1 MNYIINLKNMNYLC
15 QTFTPKQK
23 KDSIDGIKVSI
34 IASSVVDHVFKGQ
47 SKDKYLLLFHL
58 AHSMKE

>member
-1 MNYIINLKNMNYLC
+1 MPNIYSK
-15 QTFTPKQK
+15 TK

-34 IASSVVDHVFKGQ
+34 IASSVVDHGFKGQ